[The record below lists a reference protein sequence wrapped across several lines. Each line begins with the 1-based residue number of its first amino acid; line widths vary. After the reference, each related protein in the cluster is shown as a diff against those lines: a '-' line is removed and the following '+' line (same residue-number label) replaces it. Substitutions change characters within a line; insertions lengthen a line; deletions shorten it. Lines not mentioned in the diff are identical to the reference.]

1 MDDNKNK
8 KINEALP
15 EEKQTNE
22 ELPDDALEKV
32 AGGGLGGLVPGAV
45 REGMNPADGDE
56 TDAELPDDALEN
68 VAGGGFKDW
77 LKDIFK

>member
-1 MDDNKNK
+1 MEDNKNK
-8 KINEALP
+8 KINAELPDETQTNEALP
-15 EEKQTNE
+15 DEAVEN
-22 ELPDDALEKV
+22 V

-45 REGMNPADGDE
+45 REGMSPADGDE
-56 TDAELPDDALEN
+56 ANAELPDDALEN